1 MKKIIF
7 SGIQPTGIVHIGNY
21 FGAIKQWVDIQQQ
34 VDQSIFCIV
43 DLHAITVTQ
52 DPKLLRENIL
62 TMAALYLAAG
72 IDPSKSSLFVQSS
85 RPEHSELAWI
95 LNCNAQMGE
104 INRMTQFKEKSEDKK
119 DTVSVGL
126 FDYPVLMAADILLY
140 NTTHVPVGDDQKQH
154 VELARNIAQRFNHRY
169 GETFVLPEPMI
180 KKSSGRIMGL
190 DNPLKKMSKSASS
203 ANNYIA
209 LTDTAEEISNKIKKA
224 VTDSGTETKYSKDK
238 PAIMNLIHIYSEV
251 TGKDP
256 LEIQDE
262 FIGRGYGEFKKALS
276 DVVIQY
282 IMPIQSSMN
291 SLLREKSELRKILD
305 DGSDRVSTIA
315 TDTLTKVKNYIGL
328 GANV

>member
-21 FGAIKQWVDIQQQ
+21 FGAIKQWVDVQQQ

-43 DLHAITVTQ
+43 DLHAITIPQ
-52 DPKLLRENIL
+52 DPILLRENIL
-62 TMAALYLAAG
+62 SMAALYIASG

-95 LNCNAQMGE
+95 LNCNALMGE

-154 VELARNIAQRFNHRY
+154 VELARNIAQRFNYRY
-169 GETFVLPEPMI
+169 GDTFVLPEPMI

-209 LTDTAEEISNKIKKA
+209 LTDTADEISSKIKKA
-224 VTDSGTETKYSKDK
+224 VTDSGAEIKYSKDK

-256 LEIQDE
+256 LEIENE
-262 FIGRGYGEFKKALS
+262 FTGKGYGDFKKTLA
-276 DVVIQY
+276 DAVIGY
-282 IMPIQSSMN
+282 FLPIQKTMN
-291 SLLREKSELRKILD
+291 SLLKDKAELSKILT
-305 DGSDRVSTIA
+305 DGSNSVSKIA
-315 TDTLTKVKNYIGL
+315 SNTLRIAQEKIGL
-328 GANV
+328 GVNA